1 MYDLTL
7 IRHGQ
12 AQTGAK
18 TEASYDQ
25 LSDLG
30 QQQAGWL
37 GDYIKANAGF
47 GHVIAGSLNRQVQT
61 AQGLGLDAP
70 HTVDARLNERD
81 YFGLAASLEARKGI
95 PWPSSEDEFSTHVPK
110 LLTAWRDGDIE
121 DGLESYADFCN
132 RITGALQDANRLDGR
147 VLMVTSAGVIATL
160 TTLSLALDVPA
171 KCKVFMNVAHT
182 SMHRYSV
189 RDDGLHLTQF
199 SATPHFDYPDRVT
212 HKTYI

>member
-18 TEASYDQ
+18 TEASYDS
-25 LSDLG
+25 LSELG

-37 GDYIKANAGF
+37 GAHIKASHGF
-47 GHVIAGSLNRQVQT
+47 DHVISGSLNRQVQT
-61 AQGLGLDAP
+61 AEGLGLTAP
-70 HTVDARLNERD
+70 HTVDARLNEMD
-81 YFGLAASLEARKGI
+81 YFGLAASLETRAGV
-95 PWPSSEDEFSTHVPK
+95 PWPSSEEEFSTHVPQ

-121 DGLESYADFCN
+121 DGLESYADFCG
-132 RITGALQDANRLDGR
+132 RITSALKDADTLNGR

-182 SMHRYSV
+182 SMHRYAV
-189 RDDGLHLTQF
+189 RPDGLHLTQF
-199 SATPHFDYPDRVT
+199 AATPHFDHPDRVAF
-212 HKTYI
+212 KTYI

>member
-18 TEASYDQ
+18 TEASYDS
-25 LSDLG
+25 LSELG
-30 QQQAGWL
+30 LRQAGWL
-37 GDYIKANAGF
+37 GEHIKASHGF
-47 GHVIAGSLNRQVQT
+47 DHVISGSLNRQVQT
-61 AQGLGLDAP
+61 AEGLGLDAP
-70 HTVDARLNERD
+70 HTVDPRLNEMD
-81 YFGLAASLEARKGI
+81 YFGLAASLEVRAGV
-95 PWPSSEDEFSTHVPK
+95 PWPTSEEEFSTHAPL
-110 LLTAWRDGDIE
+110 LLTAWREGDIE

-132 RITGALQDANRLDGR
+132 RITGALEDADKLEGR

-171 KCKVFMNVAHT
+171 KAKVFMNVAHT
-182 SMHRYSV
+182 SMHRYAV
-189 RDDGLHLTQF
+189 RPDGLHLTQF
-199 SATPHFDYPDRVT
+199 AATPHFDTPDRVA

>member
-18 TEASYDQ
+18 TEASYDN

-37 GDYIKANAGF
+37 GAYIKANAGF
-47 GHVIAGSLNRQVQT
+47 DHVISGSLNRQVQT

-70 HTVDARLNERD
+70 HTVDPRLNEMD
-81 YFGLAASLEARKGI
+81 YFGLAASLEARAGV
-95 PWPSSEDEFSTHVPK
+95 PWPSSEEEFSTHVPQ
-110 LLTAWRDGDIE
+110 LLTAWREGDIE
-121 DGLESYADFCN
+121 DGLESYADFCG
-132 RITGALQDANRLDGR
+132 RITGALEDADQLEGR

-182 SMHRYSV
+182 SMHRYAV
-189 RDDGLHLTQF
+189 RPDGLHLTQF
-199 SATPHFDYPDRVT
+199 SATPHFDHPDRVL